1 MGQGSVMHLVDLS
14 LVFHTPKIII
24 VFLVPDFLELT
35 DMIIMRRVKF
45 IKLIELQQKWK
56 NWRQ

>member
-45 IKLIELQQKWK
+45 IKLIELQQK
-56 NWRQ
+56 

>member
-1 MGQGSVMHLVDLS
+1 
-14 LVFHTPKIII
+14 
-24 VFLVPDFLELT
+24 
-35 DMIIMRRVKF
+35 MIIMRRVKF